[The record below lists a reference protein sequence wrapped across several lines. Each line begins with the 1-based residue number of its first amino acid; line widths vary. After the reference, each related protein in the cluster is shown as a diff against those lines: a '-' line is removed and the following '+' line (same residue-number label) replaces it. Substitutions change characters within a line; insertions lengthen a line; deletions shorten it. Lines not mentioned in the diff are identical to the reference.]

1 MAVSEGILSNF
12 GSIMDRL
19 EAMSILLTV
28 VETGSLSAAGRRLNV
43 PLATVSRKVSELE
56 AHLGT
61 RLFNRSS
68 RQFTPTD
75 AGLAYI
81 ASCRRIL
88 DDVEEAE
95 RIASGEF
102 RTPKGDL
109 IVTAPIVFGR
119 LHLLPV
125 AIDFLRVYPEID
137 IRIVFGDQ
145 MVDLLED
152 HVDLALRIGALPDS
166 ALFALRLG
174 TIRHVVC
181 ASPAYLA
188 EHGVPRDLAE
198 LESHACVAFQ
208 TLSAG
213 GQWKFNTATIAP
225 RARLIVNTA
234 EAAIAAAVAGVGV
247 TRVLSYQIEDAVRSG
262 ALAVMLD
269 QFEPPPLPVSLV
281 HSGERLLPLKLRAF
295 LDFATPRL
303 KARVSQ
309 AALRPASDE
318 SATAR

>member
-1 MAVSEGILSNF
+1 
-12 GSIMDRL
+12 
-19 EAMSILLTV
+19 MSILLTV

-95 RIASGEF
+95 RVASGEF

-109 IVTAPIVFGR
+109 NISAPIVFGR

-125 AIDFLRVYPEID
+125 AVEFLRAFPEID
-137 IRIVFGDQ
+137 LKVIFTDKMI
-145 MVDLLED
+145 DLLEE

-166 ALFALRLG
+166 GLFAVKLG
-174 TIRHVVC
+174 TIRHIVC
-181 ASPAYLA
+181 ASPAYFA
-188 EHGVPRDLAE
+188 AHGIPRDLAE
-198 LESHACVAFQ
+198 LENHVCVAFQ
-208 TLSAG
+208 VLSAAG
-213 GQWKFNTATIAP
+213 RWKFRTATVTP
-225 RARLIVNTA
+225 RARLVVNTA
-234 EAAIAAAVAGVGV
+234 EAAIDAAIAGVGV
-247 TRVLSYQIEDAVRSG
+247 TRVLSYQAETAIRSG
-262 ALAVMLD
+262 ALAVVLED
-269 QFEPPPLPVSLV
+269 CEPPPLPVSLV

-303 KARVSQ
+303 KARI
-309 AALRPASDE
+309 AALRPAQSENDK
-318 SATAR
+318 AP

>member
-1 MAVSEGILSNF
+1 
-12 GSIMDRL
+12 MDRL

-28 VETGSLSAAGRRLNV
+28 CETGSLSAAGRRLNV

-68 RQFTPTD
+68 RRFTPTD
-75 AGLAYI
+75 AGLGYI
-81 ASCRRIL
+81 AACRRIL

-95 RIASGEF
+95 RVASGEF
-102 RTPKGDL
+102 RSPRGDL
-109 IVTAPIVFGR
+109 IITAPIVFGR

-125 AIDFLRVYPEID
+125 AIDFLRTYPDVD

-166 ALFALRLG
+166 GLVAIRLG

-188 EHGVPRDLAE
+188 DHGVPGDPTE
-198 LESHACVAFQ
+198 LETRACVAFQ
-208 TLSAG
+208 TLTAG
-213 GQWKFNTATIAP
+213 GLWKFNEATIAP
-225 RARLIVNTA
+225 RARLVVTTA
-234 EAAIAAAVAGVGV
+234 EAAIAAAIAGVGL
-247 TRVLSYQIEDAVRSG
+247 TRVLSYQIEEAVRAG
-262 ALAVMLD
+262 ALVTVLD
-269 QFEPPPLPVSLV
+269 RFEPAPSPVSLV
-281 HSGERLLPLKLRAF
+281 HAGEKLLPLKLRAF
-295 LDFATPRL
+295 LDFATPKL
-303 KARVSQ
+303 KARVAA
-309 AALRPASDE
+309 AALPAADAEKGISP
-318 SATAR
+318 

>member
-1 MAVSEGILSNF
+1 
-12 GSIMDRL
+12 MDRL

-28 VETGSLSAAGRRLNV
+28 VETGSLSAAGRRLNI

-56 AHLGT
+56 THLGT

-95 RIASGEF
+95 RVASGEF

-109 IVTAPIVFGR
+109 VISAPIVFGR

-125 AIDFLRVYPEID
+125 AIDFLRAYPEID
-137 IRIVFGDQ
+137 IKVIFADK
-145 MVDLLED
+145 MVDLLDE
-152 HVDLALRIGALPDS
+152 HIDLALRIGALPDS
-166 ALFALRLG
+166 GLFAIRLG
-174 TIRHVVC
+174 TIRHIVC

-188 EHGVPRDLAE
+188 EHGVPQDLAA
-198 LESHACVAFQ
+198 LERHVCVAFQ
-208 TLSAG
+208 TLSAAG
-213 GQWKFNTATIAP
+213 LWRFKSATITP
-225 RARLIVNTA
+225 RARLVVHTA
-234 EAAIAAAVAGVGV
+234 EAAIDAAIAGVGV
-247 TRVLSYQIEDAVRSG
+247 TRVLSYQVEQAIRAG
-262 ALAVMLD
+262 ALTVVLED
-269 QFEPPPLPVSLV
+269 CEPAPLPVSLV

-303 KARVSQ
+303 KARVVQ
-309 AALRPASDE
+309 AALGPARGE
-318 SATAR
+318 GEARS

>member
-1 MAVSEGILSNF
+1 
-12 GSIMDRL
+12 
-19 EAMSILLTV
+19 MSILLTV

-95 RIASGEF
+95 RVASGEF

-109 IVTAPIVFGR
+109 IISAPIVFGR

-125 AIDFLRVYPEID
+125 AVEFLRAYPEID
-137 IRIVFGDQ
+137 LKAIFTDKI
-145 MVDLLED
+145 VDLGEE
-152 HVDLALRIGALPDS
+152 HVDVALRIGALPDS
-166 ALFALRLG
+166 GLFAVKLG
-174 TIRHVVC
+174 TIRHIVC

-188 EHGVPRDLAE
+188 QHGVPRDLAE
-198 LESHACVAFQ
+198 LENHVCVAFQ
-208 TLSAG
+208 VLSAAG
-213 GQWKFNTATIAP
+213 LWKFRTTTVTP
-225 RARLIVNTA
+225 RARLVVNTA
-234 EAAIAAAVAGVGV
+234 EAAIDAAIGGVGL
-247 TRVLSYQIEDAVRSG
+247 TRVLSYQAEAAVRSG
-262 ALAVMLD
+262 ALAVVLED
-269 QFEPPPLPVSLV
+269 CEPPPLPVSLV

-303 KARVSQ
+303 KARIVR
-309 AALRPASDE
+309 ATLRPAE
-318 SATAR
+318 SEIEKAP

>member
-1 MAVSEGILSNF
+1 
-12 GSIMDRL
+12 MDRL

-68 RQFTPTD
+68 RRFTPTD
-75 AGLAYI
+75 AGVAYI
-81 ASCRRIL
+81 ESCRRIL

-95 RIASGEF
+95 RVASGEF

-109 IVTAPIVFGR
+109 VITAPIVFGR

-125 AIDFLRVYPEID
+125 AIEFLRVYPEID
-137 IRIVFGDQ
+137 IKMVFVDK
-145 MVDLLED
+145 MVDMLED

-166 ALFALRLG
+166 GLFAIRLG
-174 TIRHVVC
+174 AIRHVVC

-188 EHGVPRDLAE
+188 EHGVPGDLAA
-198 LESHACVAFQ
+198 LEAHVCVAFQ
-208 TLSAG
+208 TLSAAG
-213 GQWKFNTATIAP
+213 LWRFREATITP

-234 EAAIAAAVAGVGV
+234 ESAIDAAIAGIGV
-247 TRVLSYQIEDAVRSG
+247 TRVLSYQIEAAVRSG
-262 ALAVMLD
+262 ALKVVLD
-269 QFEPPPLPVSLV
+269 AFEPTPLPVSLV

-303 KARVSQ
+303 KARVGQ
-309 AALRPASDE
+309 AALQPRMAE
-318 SATAR
+318 SETVS

>member
-1 MAVSEGILSNF
+1 
-12 GSIMDRL
+12 MDRL

-28 VETGSLSAAGRRLNV
+28 VETGSLSAAGRKLNV

-75 AGLAYI
+75 AGLDYI

-95 RIASGEF
+95 RVASGEF

-125 AIDFLRVYPEID
+125 AIEFLRAYPEID
-137 IRIVFGDQ
+137 LKVTFADK
-145 MVDLLED
+145 MVDLLEE

-166 ALFALRLG
+166 GLIAVKLG
-174 TIRHVVC
+174 TIRHIVC

-188 EHGVPRDLAE
+188 EHGVPRDPAE
-198 LESHACVAFQ
+198 LQTHVCVAFQ
-208 TLSAG
+208 ALSSAG
-213 GQWKFNTATIAP
+213 LWKFKTATIAP
-225 RARLIVNTA
+225 RARLVVNTA
-234 EAAIAAAVAGVGV
+234 EAALDAAIAGVGV
-247 TRVLSYQIEDAVRSG
+247 TRVLSYQAETAIRSG
-262 ALAVMLD
+262 ALAPVLEA
-269 QFEPPPLPVSLV
+269 FEPPPLPVSLV

-295 LDFATPRL
+295 LDFATPQL
-303 KARVSQ
+303 KARVLR
-309 AALRPASDE
+309 AALRPAADE
-318 SATAR
+318 SRSAP

>member
-1 MAVSEGILSNF
+1 
-12 GSIMDRL
+12 MDRL

-28 VETGSLSAAGRRLNV
+28 VETGSLSAAGRKLNV

-95 RIASGEF
+95 RVASGEF

-109 IVTAPIVFGR
+109 IISAPIVFGR

-125 AIDFLRVYPEID
+125 AVEFLRAYPEID
-137 IRIVFGDQ
+137 IKVIFADS
-145 MVDLLED
+145 MVDLFEE

-166 ALFALRLG
+166 GLHAIRLG
-174 TIRHVVC
+174 TIRHVLC

-188 EHGVPRDLAE
+188 EHGVPQNLAE
-198 LESHACVAFQ
+198 LETHFCVAFQ
-208 TLSAG
+208 ILSVAG
-213 GQWKFNTATIAP
+213 HWKFKSATVTP
-225 RARLIVNTA
+225 RARLVVNTA
-234 EAAIAAAVAGVGV
+234 EAAVDAAIAGVGV
-247 TRVLSYQIEDAVRSG
+247 TRVLSYQAESAIRSG
-262 ALAVMLD
+262 ALAVVLED
-269 QFEPPPLPVSLV
+269 CEPTPLPVSLV

-295 LDFATPRL
+295 LDFATPG
-303 KARVSQ
+303 
-309 AALRPASDE
+309 
-318 SATAR
+318 

>member
-1 MAVSEGILSNF
+1 
-12 GSIMDRL
+12 MDRL

-68 RQFTPTD
+68 RRFTPTD
-75 AGLAYI
+75 AGQAYI

-95 RIASGEF
+95 RVASGEY
-102 RTPKGDL
+102 RAPKGEL
-109 IVTAPIVFGR
+109 IITAPIVFGR

-125 AIDFLRVYPEID
+125 AIEFLGTYPEID
-137 IRIVFGDQ
+137 IRIVFGDK

-152 HVDLALRIGALPDS
+152 PIDLALRVGALPDS
-166 ALFALRLG
+166 GLVAIRLG

-188 EHGVPRDLAE
+188 QRGVPRDLAE
-198 LESHACVAFQ
+198 LEGHACIAFQ
-208 TLSAG
+208 TLTAG
-213 GQWKFNTATIAP
+213 GVWTFREAAVTP
-225 RARLIVNTA
+225 RARLVVSTA
-234 EAAIAAAVAGVGV
+234 EAAIDAAIAGVGV

-262 ALAVMLD
+262 ALAVLLD
-269 QFEPPPLPVSLV
+269 SFEPPPLPVSLV

-303 KARVSQ
+303 KARVNG
-309 AALRPASDE
+309 AALQPA
-318 SATAR
+318 

>member
-1 MAVSEGILSNF
+1 MGQLEGILSKI

-88 DDVEEAE
+88 DEVEEAE

-109 IVTAPIVFGR
+109 IITAPIVFGR

-125 AIDFLRVYPEID
+125 VIDFLRTYPDID
-137 IRIVFGDQ
+137 IRIVFGDK

-166 ALFALRLG
+166 GLVAIRLG

-181 ASPAYLA
+181 ASPAYLG

-198 LESHACVAFQ
+198 LETHACVAFQ
-208 TLSAG
+208 TLTAG
-213 GQWKFNTATIAP
+213 GVWTFKEAAVTP
-225 RARLIVNTA
+225 RARLAVTTA
-234 EAAIAAAVAGVGV
+234 EAAIDAAIAGVGV

-269 QFEPPPLPVSLV
+269 QFEPAPLPVSLV

-295 LDFATPRL
+295 LDFATPKL
-303 KARVSQ
+303 KARVSE
-309 AALRPASDE
+309 AALPA
-318 SATAR
+318 A

>member
-1 MAVSEGILSNF
+1 
-12 GSIMDRL
+12 MDRL

-28 VETGSLSAAGRRLNV
+28 VETGSLSAAGRKLNV

-75 AGLAYI
+75 AGLSYI
-81 ASCRRIL
+81 ESCRRIL

-95 RIASGEF
+95 RVASGEF

-125 AIDFLRVYPEID
+125 AIEFLRAYPEID
-137 IRIVFGDQ
+137 IKTVFADK
-145 MVDLLED
+145 MVDLLEE
-152 HVDLALRIGALPDS
+152 HVDVALRIGALPDS
-166 ALFALRLG
+166 ALQAIRLG
-174 TIRHVVC
+174 SIRHVVC
-181 ASPAYLA
+181 ASPAYIA

-198 LESHACVAFQ
+198 LQNHVCVAFQ
-208 TLSAG
+208 TLSAAG
-213 GQWKFNTATIAP
+213 LWKFKGGIVTP
-225 RARLIVNTA
+225 RARLVVNTA
-234 EAAIAAAVAGVGV
+234 EAAIDAAIAGIGV
-247 TRVLSYQIEDAVRSG
+247 TRVLSYQIEQAVRSG
-262 ALAVMLD
+262 ALVVLLEA
-269 QFEPPPLPVSLV
+269 FEPPPLPVSLV

-295 LDFATPRL
+295 LDFATPKL
-303 KARVSQ
+303 KARIGQ
-309 AALRPASDE
+309 ATLRAAPGKSEPA
-318 SATAR
+318 T

>member
-1 MAVSEGILSNF
+1 
-12 GSIMDRL
+12 MDRL

-56 AHLGT
+56 AHIGA

-75 AGLAYI
+75 AGIAYI
-81 ASCRRIL
+81 DACRRII

-95 RIASGEF
+95 RVASGEF

-109 IVTAPIVFGR
+109 IITAPIVFGR

-125 AIDFLRVYPEID
+125 VIEFLRNYPEVD
-137 IRIVFGDQ
+137 IKIVFADKL
-145 MVDLLED
+145 VDLLED
-152 HVDLALRIGALPDS
+152 RVDLALRIGALPDS
-166 ALFALRLG
+166 GLFAIRLG

-188 EHGVPRDLAE
+188 EHGVPRDLDE
-198 LESHACVAFQ
+198 LEAHACVAFQ
-208 TLSAG
+208 TLTAAG
-213 GQWKFNTATIAP
+213 IWKFKTATVAP
-225 RARLIVNTA
+225 RARLIVTTA
-234 EAAIAAAVAGVGV
+234 EAAIDAAVAGVGV
-247 TRVLSYQIEDAVRSG
+247 TRVLSYQVEAAVRSG
-262 ALAVMLD
+262 KLVVVLD
-269 QFEPPPLPVSLV
+269 EYEPEPLPVSLV

-303 KARVSQ
+303 KARVTR
-309 AALRPASDE
+309 AMLRRAGDDPAEAHSIL
-318 SATAR
+318 